1 MMIQDNRPNRLR
13 SDTFDARMAQ
23 LRNLLNEPSDG
34 DEGRTTES
42 VADGKTVQINVTG
55 NNNVISADKAR
66 SCAKTAKSG
75 RDWGLVAATVALSL
89 FF

>member
-1 MMIQDNRPNRLR
+1 MIQDNRPNRPR

-23 LRNLLNEPSDG
+23 LRNLLNEPSDS

-42 VADGKTVQINVTG
+42 VADSKTVQINVTG